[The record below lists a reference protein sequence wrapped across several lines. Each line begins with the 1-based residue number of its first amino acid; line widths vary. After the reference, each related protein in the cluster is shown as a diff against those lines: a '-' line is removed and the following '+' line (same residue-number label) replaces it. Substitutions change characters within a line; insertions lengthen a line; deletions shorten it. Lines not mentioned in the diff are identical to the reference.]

1 MLAAVAVAL
10 VSQVL
15 LDPVQ
20 QVVMAAWEVLL
31 VLMADL
37 VPAVAVAVVAVPH
50 QWVVLAA
57 EAALVS

>member
-37 VPAVAVAVVAVPH
+37 VPAVAVAEAVVHH
-50 QWVVLAA
+50 Q
-57 EAALVS
+57 